1 MKRRIKYRKTL
12 KITVL
17 TSLIFCF
24 AQLAQ
29 AQVTIGSGQVPNKD
43 AILDLKQETKTT
55 KGLLLPRVSLEQ
67 TTISNPLSA
76 HVEGMVVYNIASVGD
91 VTPGYYYNNGSKW
104 MKLFSAEDSFFYMPS
119 TVLPTDENDT
129 ASFDGTKFK
138 VNLYDEYKK
147 QFGLTGNIAVSDNT
161 AKLPIYNSNELY
173 YFVTYYD
180 NTVFDDVKI
189 SATGELTYKLK
200 AGFIY
205 TEKTFMNIV
214 LKVK

>member
-1 MKRRIKYRKTL
+1 M
-12 KITVL
+12 
-17 TSLIFCF
+17 
-24 AQLAQ
+24 
-29 AQVTIGSGQVPNKD
+29 
-43 AILDLKQETKTT
+43 
-55 KGLLLPRVSLEQ
+55 PRVSLEQ

-76 HVEGMVVYNIASVGD
+76 HVEGMVVYNIASAGD

-119 TVLPTDENDT
+119 TVLPTDENDIV
-129 ASFDGTKFK
+129 SFDGTKFK

-147 QFGLTGNIAVSDNT
+147 QFGLTGNVAVSDNA

-200 AGFIY
+200 AGFTY